1 MEEQERDERIRISF
15 QRVKED
21 INSFKIALEE
31 QKNEIID
38 LKKKID
44 EIYSFIS
51 EIKENKD
58 SFKKISNGNKGVIND
73 HQQSSTM
80 NNNEQQSS
88 TIKKDLQASIRELSQ
103 SLSSTFQALTDREFS
118 VFVAV
123 FELQKQLPEVT
134 YTDLANK
141 LQISEP
147 TIRNTIN
154 RLISKNI
161 PLQKSR
167 FFNKKVSLFIPKDLH
182 NINMISKLI
191 ELHQNPHQQ
200 KTLFD
205 I

>member
-1 MEEQERDERIRISF
+1 MPNNAKQCQTHQKGYKEKRLNQKGMEEQERDERIRISF

-58 SFKKISNGNKGVIND
+58 SFKKSSNGNKGVIND

-103 SLSSTFQALTDREFS
+103 NLSSTFQALTDREFS

-167 FFNKKVSLFIPKDLH
+167 FFNKKV
-182 NINMISKLI
+182 
-191 ELHQNPHQQ
+191 
-200 KTLFD
+200 
-205 I
+205 